1 MRLILLGPPGAGK
14 GTQASRIS
22 HDLGIPQL
30 STGDMLRAAI
40 ASGVQIGQKVSS
52 IMARGELVPDDIVVQ
67 IIADRI
73 IKPDCAKGF
82 ILDGFPRTTAQA
94 ETLNTMLEDKELSL
108 DVVIQLSVDENALV
122 DRILRRAQESLT
134 KGDAVRPDD
143 NPEVFKKRLDA
154 YSVQTMPLIEFYQK
168 TGQLRVVDGM
178 KSIDEVSQ
186 EISDIIASLS

>member
-22 HDLGIPQL
+22 QDLGIPQL

-73 IKPDCAKGF
+73 IKSDCMNGF
-82 ILDGFPRTTAQA
+82 ILDGFPRTTSQA
-94 ETLNTMLEDKELSL
+94 ETLNLMLEDKKLSL
-108 DVVIQLSVDENALV
+108 DVVIQLSVDKNALV
-122 DRILRRAQESLT
+122 DRILRRAQETLT
-134 KGDAVRPDD
+134 RGDAVRPDD
-143 NPEVFKKRLDA
+143 TPEVFKRRLDA
-154 YSVQTMPLIEFYQK
+154 YTIQTMPLIAFYKK
-168 TGQLRVVDGM
+168 TGQLRVIDGM
-178 KSIDEVSQ
+178 QSIDDVSQ